1 LPAEFAE
8 AAVSVVNGLF
18 DIFVVNKPVADL
30 FTFFH
35 FVVVHLPVEDKRTA
49 PAQRRFHDFAR
60 FFVLLLGRVMP
71 GCKTVFPDP
80 NTLAF
85 DGWLGR
91 QFALDEI
98 EHFA

>member
-1 LPAEFAE
+1 TPLQFIEKLDGGLAVVVKRRRIIPGLYAIGNELPAEFAE

-35 FVVVHLPVEDKRTA
+35 FVVVHLPVEDERTA

-60 FFVLLLGRVMP
+60 FFVLLL
-71 GCKTVFPDP
+71 
-80 NTLAF
+80 
-85 DGWLGR
+85 
-91 QFALDEI
+91 
-98 EHFA
+98 